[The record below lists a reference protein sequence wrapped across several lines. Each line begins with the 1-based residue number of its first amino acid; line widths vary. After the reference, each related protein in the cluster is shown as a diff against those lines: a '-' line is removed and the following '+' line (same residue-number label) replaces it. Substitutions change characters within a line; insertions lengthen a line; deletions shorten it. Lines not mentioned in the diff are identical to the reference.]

1 MITVKLDF
9 SNMDIGTFQFNFARA
24 LMVASTGGANVS
36 DCLKAAS
43 IIKDNDE
50 ESWVREWANLA
61 EKAAQ
66 EAERSMHSGQTIKA
80 RLAYL
85 RASNYYQAAMFYLPS
100 SDARLDRYI
109 ELGRDMFHRAAELFS
124 PRIEAVEIPFGGA
137 ILPGYFLSAGQSKM
151 PTLLVINGGDSHNEE
166 LVHWIGFEAV
176 ERGWNCLVFEGP
188 GQWSALQMNPGLY
201 LRADY
206 EVPAKA
212 VIDYLTG
219 RNDVDTDKIAV
230 IGYSL
235 SSQYAPRVAAF
246 DDRICAAISFGGLI
260 VDVNEAWFA
269 VLPAVIRKSPS
280 GVFDHIF
287 NSLEKASP
295 QFRGF
300 VNHFMWSTGVTH
312 PHELINALKPFN
324 IKGIAPKIKCP
335 MLVLVGEGEYAQ
347 TDEKT
352 ILSTIN
358 FISEIQ
364 GPVSIHEFEYEDGW
378 AASHCSVGD
387 QGPANAV
394 IFDWLDSTVL
404 KKDVPGK
411 TDSNND
417 WSLLLKY
424 HHNSEIERLLQT
436 THVSVV

>member
-1 MITVKLDF
+1 MKLDF

-24 LMVASTGGANVS
+24 LMVASTGGADVGE
-36 DCLKAAS
+36 CLKAAA

-66 EAERSMHSGQTIKA
+66 EAGRYVGSGQTINA

-85 RASNYYQAAMFYLPS
+85 RSSNYYSAAMFYLPS

-109 ELGRDMFHRAAELFS
+109 ELSRETFHRAAELFS
-124 PRIEAVEIPFGGA
+124 PRIEVIEISFEGA
-137 ILPGYFLSAGQSKM
+137 RLPGYFLSAGQSKM
-151 PTLLVINGGDSHNEE
+151 PTLLIINGGDSHNEE
-166 LVHWIGFEAV
+166 MVHWIGFAAV

-188 GQWSALQMNPGLY
+188 GQWSALQMNPGLH

-206 EVPAKA
+206 EVPVKA
-212 VIDYLTG
+212 VIDYLVG

-235 SSQYAPRVAAF
+235 SSQFAPRVAAF
-246 DDRICAAISFGGLI
+246 DDRICAAISVGGLI

-300 VNHFMWSTGVTH
+300 VNHFMWSTGVTK
-312 PHELINALKPFN
+312 PHELIDALRPFN

-335 MLVLVGEGEYAQ
+335 MLMLVGEGEYAQ

-352 ILSTIN
+352 ILSTMH
-358 FISEIQ
+358 FISEIS
-364 GPVSIHEFEYEDGW
+364 GPVSVHEFEYKDGW
-378 AASHCSVGD
+378 AASHCSIGD
-387 QGPANAV
+387 EGPANAV
-394 IFDWLDSTVL
+394 IFDWLDRAVL
-404 KKDVPGK
+404 KIDVPGR
-411 TDSNND
+411 TVSRHD
-417 WSLLLKY
+417 WNLLLKY
-424 HHNSEIERLLQT
+424 KHNSEIEGILQSIDIE
-436 THVSVV
+436 HI